1 MDADPGSATS
11 QITLT
16 GLRDRTAST
25 ESTANISVVSL
36 EWSGH
41 GSTSTDGSTE
51 RIDLN
56 WFGGCES

>member
-16 GLRDRTAST
+16 GLRDRTTST

-56 WFGGCES
+56 WF